1 MLEYLQ
7 AMDPSEL
14 LGLSADERLL
24 DAEADNLPLAV
35 GHPESLP
42 PASPARARLVALGA
56 TLTGLSLLVG
66 IALIAAGIGEAI
78 ANGIV
83 LAIAAIAVGLLLIG
97 THWGWVHVAEWRADA
112 IERRRNH
119 AVLARRQEWLRAI
132 EPYARHEVSTA
143 VGDDG
148 SITIVSIRKLPVASG
163 ENTFTFKREVEAEEV
178 HSAEEP
184 GAAVAERAEM
194 LRRRA
199 AADTE
204 RERERFELASDAYE
218 AALMRSDDE
227 EQQRIARRAASQALS
242 EQINTNLREP
252 PLTE

>member
-1 MLEYLQ
+1 MTSV
-7 AMDPSEL
+7 D
-14 LGLSADERLL
+14 
-24 DAEADNLPLAV
+24 
-35 GHPESLP
+35 
-42 PASPARARLVALGA
+42 
-56 TLTGLSLLVG
+56 
-66 IALIAAGIGEAI
+66 
-78 ANGIV
+78 
-83 LAIAAIAVGLLLIG
+83 
-97 THWGWVHVAEWRADA
+97 
-112 IERRRNH
+112 
-119 AVLARRQEWLRAI
+119 
-132 EPYARHEVSTA
+132 
-143 VGDDG
+143 DDG
-148 SITIVSIRKLPVASG
+148 SIRIVSIRKLPVPSG
-163 ENTFTFKREVEAEEV
+163 EHRFTFEREVEAEEV

-184 GAAVAERAEM
+184 GAAVAERAEL